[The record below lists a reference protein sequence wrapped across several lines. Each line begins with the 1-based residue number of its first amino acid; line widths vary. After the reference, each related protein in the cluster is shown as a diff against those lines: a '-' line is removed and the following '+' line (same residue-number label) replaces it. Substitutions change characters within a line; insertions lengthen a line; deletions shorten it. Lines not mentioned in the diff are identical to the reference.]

1 MPKIGRNEACP
12 CGSGKKY
19 KRCCWQ
25 GENSVSTPRPP
36 SALAGLMKVLRVVAE
51 SPGFDDDDDLF
62 MELTNGVIELVHAKR
77 LDEAQQMCERLRDEF
92 PECVDWLDRSAI
104 VAEARG
110 DLLAASDFYRRA
122 AEFAAAHKLTPLQRS
137 STPEDIAG
145 AVRFLLEAPAVT
157 GHTLLV
163 DGGQH
168 LLGQPRD
175 VLFLAQQQLA
185 AQAPIPKD

>member
-122 AEFAAAHKLTPLQRS
+122 AEFAAAQ
-137 STPEDIAG
+137 G
-145 AVRFLLEAPAVT
+145 
-157 GHTLLV
+157 GHDQELI
-163 DGGQH
+163 
-168 LLGQPRD
+168 
-175 VLFLAQQQLA
+175 VLFRNRGDMLA
-185 AQAPIPKD
+185 AKVASREEASA